1 MIERI
6 QNRSCGSNNQFSF
19 SVIGN
24 GNRVD
29 DLRTTVTL
37 LFTSWPLLFSD
48 FAMKS
53 LLYWDVSCLINWQI
67 FVKIHMYN
75 FQVRK
80 IKMRIIS
87 AATVAI
93 PILGNNIDVKDIQ

>member
-1 MIERI
+1 
-6 QNRSCGSNNQFSF
+6 
-19 SVIGN
+19 
-24 GNRVD
+24 
-29 DLRTTVTL
+29 
-37 LFTSWPLLFSD
+37 
-48 FAMKS
+48 
-53 LLYWDVSCLINWQI
+53 
-67 FVKIHMYN
+67 MYN